1 MAGTSGPSGDSH
13 SASWLQVAAGVAAAA
28 KSLQSC
34 LTLCD
39 PRDGSPAGSPVPGI
53 LQARTLEWVAI
64 SYSNAWKWK
73 ASGVGKVVIA
83 RRLGCKS
90 PNVLNDYLGVF
101 HLMRN
106 AGPKKHHNHSL
117 SYFLRHRKFK
127 NDQNKTIITILHT
140 AKKKQILWV
149 IWSSPVTDSSVP
161 CCSRSANED
170 VISYLSLLF
179 CLEAFPVFQ
188 EVSF

>member
-1 MAGTSGPSGDSH
+1 M
-13 SASWLQVAAGVAAAA
+13 
-28 KSLQSC
+28 
-34 LTLCD
+34 
-39 PRDGSPAGSPVPGI
+39 
-53 LQARTLEWVAI
+53 
-64 SYSNAWKWK
+64 
-73 ASGVGKVVIA
+73 
-83 RRLGCKS
+83 
-90 PNVLNDYLGVF
+90 LNDYLGVF

-117 SYFLRHRKFK
+117 SYFLRYRKFK
-127 NDQNKTIITILHT
+127 SDQNKTIITILHI
-140 AKKKQILWV
+140 AKKKKILWV

-179 CLEAFPVFQ
+179 CLEAFLVFQ